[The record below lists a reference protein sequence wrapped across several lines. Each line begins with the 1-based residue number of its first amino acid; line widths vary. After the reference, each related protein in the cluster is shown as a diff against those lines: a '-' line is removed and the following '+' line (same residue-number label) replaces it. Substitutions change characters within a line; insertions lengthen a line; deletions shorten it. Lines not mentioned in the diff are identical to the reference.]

1 MAFKTLV
8 MIFFFRRVIFLRRVT
23 NLAII
28 IFDIKFDFIIH
39 SDFGFN
45 SYWWFF
51 IIMSLTFFI
60 ISFNKLTCSTPSFK
74 VRESRSSQTLISPKK
89 KIGMG
94 FIKGISTL

>member
-1 MAFKTLV
+1 MFFLKELQTYIT
-8 MIFFFRRVIFLRRVT
+8 IFE
-23 NLAII
+23 
-28 IFDIKFDFIIH
+28 IKFGFIIH
-39 SDFGFN
+39 SYFGFN

-51 IIMSLTFFI
+51 IIMSLAFFI